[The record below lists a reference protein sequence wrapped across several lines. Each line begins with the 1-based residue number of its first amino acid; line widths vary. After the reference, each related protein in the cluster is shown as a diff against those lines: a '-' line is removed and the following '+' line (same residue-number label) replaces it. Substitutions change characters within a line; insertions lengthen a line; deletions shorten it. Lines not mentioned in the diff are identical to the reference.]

1 MQSKPLAVAI
11 GSNIGGSLYDQWVDE
26 SREPWLVVHLLIAAL
41 IQLLRMENRCRYNLG
56 DIWLIKPM
64 PYAHNIY
71 IYNFAKESNSNMIIF
86 NSLRQPQRPSCEGDV
101 QQRQQH
107 QQEQQQQQQ
116 RQQHHDNSSSS
127 NDNSNSNNG
136 SSNSNSSISSISTAT
151 AATATGDNRN
161 SNSNCSSTTAIR
173 STATMATAKACKS
186 KGRQQKQ
193 QQ

>member
-64 PYAHNIY
+64 PYAH

-116 RQQHHDNSSSS
+116 RQQHHDNSSSSS